1 MNINTLEQDLAA
13 TYAINAFRSAH
24 GMAKARNPY
33 SWWKYVFVALCYYN
47 AKGATFHDILAD
59 LASVGVGNIQKTYS
73 GLMSKVARGEERN
86 AEIRDYSLNLPGVA
100 KTLGLY
106 IVGESYTGSRPAMI
120 FAFKNPKLARMVIST
135 TFPETVPLFS
145 LLDKKKF

>member
-1 MNINTLEQDLAA
+1 MNITTLEQDMAA
-13 TYAINAFRSAH
+13 TSASNAFRSLH

-47 AKGATFHDILAD
+47 AKGATFNEVLTD
-59 LASVGVGNIQKTYS
+59 LASIGVGNIQKTYS
-73 GLMSKVARGEERN
+73 GLMSKVARGEERDSV
-86 AEIRDYSLNLPGVA
+86 ARDYTMNLPGVA

-120 FAFKNPKLARMVIST
+120 FALKNPKLARQILSAT
-135 TFPETVPLFS
+135 YPETVPLFN